1 MGIRDFKI
9 VDIAVLDVAATA
21 FAGYLI
27 STKFAV
33 SFVIVF
39 ICLIVV
45 AIATHWVFDIPTR
58 GNAYLGLTTMEK
70 VTASR
75 VGS

>member
-9 VDIAVLDVAATA
+9 ADIAVFDVVATA

-27 STKFAV
+27 STKIES
-33 SFVIVF
+33 SFIVVF
-39 ICLIVV
+39 ICLIIV
-45 AIATHWVFDIPTR
+45 AIGIHWMFDIPTR

-75 VGS
+75 RGS